1 MEQKTNNDEHPARA
15 FAKWLGSCAVD
26 GACATGRGL
35 KIAGTYMAPRIV
47 GGAKFLAPKV
57 RDGVDK
63 VGPYILPNLAAIGLI
78 HSGVEGID
86 NIANLPEWLE
96 TGAFWTGMAA
106 LGVTNYEMLRG
117 SLKEKVED
125 ISSKWDSVPVN
136 ARAGILAGLTGLM
149 VIPEVPREA
158 VFGGI
163 GRIVDDILDIY
174 QDNTL
179 TEAEAIEKYGRFQA
193 PSKNDG
199 QDIVDNFDVNAPFG
213 VYRPGGSHRGIDD
226 ACDIGDDVYSPGV
239 GRVRSH
245 INDELNGYGI
255 RIKLADGKEAT
266 LIHLNEASDLE
277 SGDLVSL
284 DTVVG
289 ECGCSGNCIGND
301 GIINGS
307 EYPHTHF
314 QLKDGVGGRVINPTS
329 YILGDEDAEL
339 QAKMERS
346 PEIYM
351 PFLEQ
356 IAELDGYRI
365 ERRNGDSGQ

>member
-1 MEQKTNNDEHPARA
+1 MTKKTNDNEHPAIA
-15 FAKWLGSCAVD
+15 FAKWLGSCAGD
-26 GACATGRGL
+26 GVSASVRGL
-35 KIAGTYMAPRIV
+35 RSAGAYMSPRIV
-47 GGAKFLAPKV
+47 DGTKFLAPKI

-63 VGPYILPNLAAIGLI
+63 VGPYVLPNLAALGLI

-86 NIANLPEWLE
+86 NVANIPGWLE

-106 LGVTNYEMLRG
+106 LGVTNYEMLNG
-117 SLKEKVED
+117 SLKEKVND
-125 ISSKWDSVPVN
+125 IASKWDNVPVN
-136 ARAGILAGLTGLM
+136 ARAGILAGLTAIM
-149 VIPEVPREA
+149 IVPEGPRDA
-158 VFGGI
+158 VTCGI
-163 GRIVDDILDIY
+163 GRIVDDISNIY

-179 TEAEAIEKYGRFQA
+179 TEEEAIEKYGRFQV
-193 PSKNDG
+193 PSKRDG
-199 QDIVDNFDVNAPFG
+199 QYVVDNFDRNAPFG
-213 VYRPGGSHRGIDD
+213 VYRAGGSHRGIDD
-226 ACDIGDDVYSPGV
+226 ACDIGEDVYSPGV

-245 INDELNGYGI
+245 IDDDLNGYGI

-277 SGDLVSL
+277 AGDLVSL

-289 ECGCSGNCIGND
+289 ECGCSGNCIGSD
-301 GIINGS
+301 GVISGN

-314 QLKDGVGGRVINPTS
+314 QLKNGVGGSVINPTS